1 MKIQNTFYLFWLF
14 LTPLSIWGQTA
25 SLGGNINASLF
36 KNERKND
43 FSTSRDN
50 NVNAFLRPS
59 YSVFLTKKLM
69 IGGGITVGGFHNQ
82 NKITDFWHNDFK
94 SRSGAIA
101 PSIRY
106 YFLGASKWRAFGAF
120 SFEYSGSK
128 TKAEFTNLSGV
139 TQSNSTVSAWNYV
152 PTIGANYFFSDDV
165 ALEFSVQHSQTFFKF
180 DTGNS
185 DFNQSNLNVGFQN
198 FLILKTDKKSKQKPT
213 EAPPSRE
220 IGMQAQYLHAN
231 KWLVGG
237 NALFW
242 RFSQGTDWSNNF
254 TLTLNP
260 EMGYFLTKNIVLG
273 TGTYLNK
280 AKNNPANWNIA
291 PFLRF
296 YQPLLPSFSVFAES
310 RISFYNASAFDFNG
324 VETKFIQKQYNLSLG
339 YNYFLSQ
346 RVALEGSLY
355 NYSYQKQKEGVVET
369 TTNHEF
375 GVQARI
381 RYFLN

>member
-1 MKIQNTFYLFWLF
+1 MKIQNTFYLFLLF
-14 LTPLSIWGQTA
+14 VTPLSIWGQTA
-25 SLGGNINASLF
+25 SLGGNITASFF

-43 FSTSRDN
+43 FITSRDN
-50 NVNAFLRPS
+50 NVNAFFRPS
-59 YSVFLTKKLM
+59 YSVFLAKKLM

-106 YFLGASKWRAFGAF
+106 YFLDASKWRAFGAF

-139 TQSNSTVSAWNYV
+139 TQSNSTVSAWNYM
-152 PTIGANYFFSDDV
+152 PTIGTNYFFSDDV

-180 DTGNS
+180 DTGTS
-185 DFNQSNLNVGFQN
+185 DFNQSNLNIGFQN
-198 FLILKTDKKSKQKPT
+198 FLILKTNPKSKKEQKKASP
-213 EAPPSRE
+213 
-220 IGMQAQYLHAN
+220 QYLHAN

-237 NALFW
+237 NAQFW
-242 RFSQGTDWSNNF
+242 RFSQGTHWSKNF

-260 EMGYFLTKNIVLG
+260 EIGYFLTKNIVLG
-273 TGTYLNK
+273 TGSYLNK
-280 AKNNPANWNIA
+280 AKNNPMNWNIA

-296 YQPLLPSFSVFAES
+296 YQPLRHSLSVFAEG
-310 RISFYNASAFDFNG
+310 RMSFYNASAFDFNG
-324 VETKFIQKQYNLSLG
+324 VEIKFIQKQYNLSVG

-355 NYSYQKQKEGVVET
+355 NYSYQKQKEGFVEM
-369 TTNHEF
+369 TTNHEL
-375 GVQARI
+375 GIQARV